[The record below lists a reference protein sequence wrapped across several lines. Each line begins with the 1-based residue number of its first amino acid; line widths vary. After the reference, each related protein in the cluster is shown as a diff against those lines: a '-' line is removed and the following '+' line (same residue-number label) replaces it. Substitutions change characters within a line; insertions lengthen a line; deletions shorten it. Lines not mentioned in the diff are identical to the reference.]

1 MLFKG
6 EGIPMDRVN
15 GYAFCLVGY
24 ASRGREFSMGKLE
37 NEMTD
42 QEIAQAKQTAILLLK
57 RIHPLQD
64 SLQKPNAPVEPQAIR
79 EEKAEDDVPV
89 SPLDR
94 TTMIELGQIEF
105 GEEGQ
110 KEDGL
115 QRKITYLQT
124 AAEKG
129 IPHAQ
134 MLLARAYEIGEGVP
148 KNPGMAAE
156 LYRRAA
162 EQGNV
167 DAQYNLAIMYSEGD
181 GVPQNDKEAR
191 KWFSAAAASV
201 KPKPWP
207 LEKRV
212 AIEVEYRETRIEKPN
227 SNAFVFFLVARNAG
241 NPEAQACLNQLEATL
256 SKNDLAACRWYADW
270 IWRRFQVE

>member
-6 EGIPMDRVN
+6 EGVPMDRVN

-24 ASRGREFSMGKLE
+24 ASQGREFSMGKLE

-42 QEIAQAKQTAILLLK
+42 QEVAQAKQAAILLLK

-64 SLQKPNAPVEPQAIR
+64 SLQKPDALAEPQRIR
-79 EEKAEDDVPV
+79 EEKAEDDDPV

-105 GEEGQ
+105 EEEDR

-115 QRKITYLQT
+115 QRRITYLRT
-124 AAEKG
+124 AADRG
-129 IPHAQ
+129 IPYAQ
-134 MLLARAYEIGEGVP
+134 MQLARAYEIGEGVP
-148 KNPGMAAE
+148 KDPRLAAQ

-162 EQGNV
+162 EQGNA

-181 GVPQNDKEAR
+181 GVPKNEEEAR
-191 KWFSAAAASV
+191 KWFAAAAASV

-207 LEKRV
+207 LEKRI
-212 AIEVEYRETRIEKPN
+212 AIGIEYRETRIEKRN
-227 SNAFVFFLVARNAG
+227 DNAFVFFLVARKAG
-241 NPEAQACLNQLEATL
+241 NPEAQACLIQLEETL
-256 SKNDLAACRWYADW
+256 SKNDLAACQWYADW
-270 IWRRFQVE
+270 IWRKFQME